1 MKRIKKTLIL
11 AILLLAMG
19 ATGHTTNTS
28 RDIHGVFTGE
38 IKAVFYVTDVEKSA
52 PFYHDVLGFVFQ
64 EFANLDGQ
72 PYYAEMLAAGV
83 KFGLHEA
90 VSDGQESKIGQ
101 QRLYFRVKDLSAH
114 RSRILAWDGKPT
126 EIVKTDWMDM
136 FMVRDPDGNEIIFA
150 VTDLG
155 KHPIDPW
162 LDNKHRN

>member
-1 MKRIKKTLIL
+1 MIRIIKIIL
-11 AILLLAMG
+11 AFTILLLAAG
-19 ATGHTTNTS
+19 AAGQVAG
-28 RDIHGVFTGE
+28 DEQKAHGIFTGE
-38 IKAVFYVTDVEKSA
+38 IKAVIYVVDVEKSA
-52 PFYHDVLGFVFQ
+52 PFYRDVLGFYFE

-90 VSDGQESKIGQ
+90 TSPGQESKIGQ

-114 RSRILAWDGKPT
+114 RARVLAWEGKPT

-136 FMVRDPDGNEIIFA
+136 FLVRDPDGNEIIFA
-150 VTDLG
+150 FTDTV

-162 LDNKHRN
+162 TADNS